1 MEVSCLR
8 FLHIST
14 SFLSRRYYPFSPLM
28 CEQIDNI
35 IYILCQ
41 LYYWYCMMNLKI
53 ISIFVILIS
62 LIFSGCSEQKPV
74 STPVPTV
81 TPTPEATALPA
92 EVTPTLQPTSIPTPA
107 RTPALYIADID
118 DIYGFRKV
126 IRFNG
131 SVSYINR
138 TLTINVGD
146 TVKWKSTSDED
157 IPLTV
162 VSVEGLWNN
171 STSYL
176 KHSYANF
183 NYTFNQP
190 GNFEVYLK
198 EDLKIAHQKILV
210 NP

>member
-1 MEVSCLR
+1 
-8 FLHIST
+8 
-14 SFLSRRYYPFSPLM
+14 
-28 CEQIDNI
+28 
-35 IYILCQ
+35 
-41 LYYWYCMMNLKI
+41 MMNLKI

-74 STPVPTV
+74 GTPVPTA

-92 EVTPTLQPTSIPTPA
+92 QITPTLQPTSIPTPV
-107 RTPALYIADID
+107 RSPALYIADID
-118 DIYGFRKV
+118 DLYGFRKV
-126 IRFNG
+126 IRNNG

-146 TVKWKSTSDED
+146 TVKWVSTSDENN
-157 IPLTV
+157 PLTV

-171 STSYL
+171 STSFL
-176 KHSYANF
+176 KYAYRNF
-183 NYTFNQP
+183 NYTFTQP

-198 EDLKIAHQKILV
+198 EDLKIAHQKIIV